1 MGDFVQKIDEL
12 LERVGEG
19 KLSGTVQ
26 VDQVYA
32 KYQLLRE
39 DLNHSVGNAHY
50 LSRPLN
56 EKHPE
61 YFQRMADRLLDP
73 GGIVSGMISACE
85 SLAGSAATQTPVEA
99 FNLAR
104 SGSVTVRDQGA
115 IAYHRPAQQGR
126 LSEEELRALRRGRR
140 RRR

>member
-1 MGDFVQKIDEL
+1 MGDFEQRIDEL
-12 LERVGEG
+12 LERVGDG
-19 KLSGTVQ
+19 RLRGTVQ

-32 KYQLLRE
+32 KYQELRE
-39 DLNHSVGNAHY
+39 DLQHSVGNAHY

-56 EKHPE
+56 EHHPQ

-73 GGIVSGMISACE
+73 GGIVAGMISSCE

-115 IAYHRPAQQGR
+115 IVYHRPAQQGR
-126 LSEEELRALRRGRR
+126 LSKEELKAIKRGRR
-140 RRR
+140 RR